1 MKPGQDRAAPS
12 RKQAAPQQEALPPQ
26 HRAPQPAAPLPTVA
40 HPTAGVPLLDINR
53 ATAELR
59 AELLASV
66 ARVIDSG
73 KFLHGPEVAQL
84 EQSIAKVCGVEHA
97 VGCASGSDAL
107 LLALLALD
115 IGDGDEVIV
124 PSFTFFATAS
134 AVWRLGARPV
144 FVDIDPQT
152 MNLDP
157 NGIEDAI
164 TPLTRAIIPVHLFGQ
179 CADMEA
185 IGVIAQQRGLHL
197 IEDAAQAI
205 GAYFKSSP
213 AGSMSA
219 IGCLSFYPTKNLGAF
234 GDAGMLTTHDAA
246 LAERLRLFAA
256 HGMSPRYHH
265 QVVGINSR
273 LDTLQAAVLNVKL
286 TRLADWT
293 AKRAANA
300 RRYEL
305 LLKKA
310 GLESRV
316 ALPYSDSRC
325 HHVWNQFTIRI
336 PGGQREAVK
345 AQLAAAG
352 IGSEV
357 YYPVPLHLQK
367 CFQSLGYGQGSL
379 PHTEKAAREVLS
391 LPIFPELTASEQET
405 VVARL
410 SEALRLPIQRAA

>member
-1 MKPGQDRAAPS
+1 MTHGKDRTTAS
-12 RKQAAPQQEALPPQ
+12 
-26 HRAPQPAAPLPTVA
+26 PQPAADQA
-40 HPTAGVPLLDINR
+40 AASVPLLDVNR

-66 ARVIDSG
+66 TRVIDSG
-73 KFLHGPEVAQL
+73 KFLHGPDVAQL
-84 EQSIAKVCGVEHA
+84 EQSIAKLCGVEHA
-97 VGCASGSDAL
+97 VACASGSDAL
-107 LLALLALD
+107 LLALMALD

-144 FVDIDPQT
+144 FVDIDPNT

-157 NGIEDAI
+157 NCIEDAI
-164 TPLTRAIIPVHLFGQ
+164 SPLTRAIIPVHLFGQ

-185 IGVIAQQRGLHL
+185 IGVIAQERGLHI

-205 GAYFKSSP
+205 GARFKSWP

-219 IGCLSFYPTKNLGAF
+219 VGCLSFYPTKNLGAF

-265 QVVGINSR
+265 HVVGINSR

-286 TRLADWT
+286 TRLAEWT
-293 AKRAANA
+293 AKRKGNAN
-300 RRYEL
+300 RYESL
-305 LLKKA
+305 LQKA
-310 GLESRV
+310 GLEAQV
-316 ALPYSDSRC
+316 ALPYSDPRC
-325 HHVWNQFTIRI
+325 HHVWNQFTVRI
-336 PGGQREAVK
+336 PGGRRDAVK

-367 CFQSLGYGQGSL
+367 CFQSLGYGSGSL

-391 LPIFPELTASEQET
+391 LPIFPELTAIEQET

-410 SEALRLPIQRAA
+410 AETLRSPISKAA

>member
-1 MKPGQDRAAPS
+1 MRTFAAAIRNLPLQGCRIAMSHGPDRAAP
-12 RKQAAPQQEALPPQ
+12 RGGLAASKLSAK
-26 HRAPQPAAPLPTVA
+26 
-40 HPTAGVPLLDINR
+40 VPLLDVNR
-53 ATAELR
+53 GNAALR
-59 AELLASV
+59 EEIAAAV

-73 KFLHGPEVAQL
+73 RFLFGPDVAEL
-84 EQSIAKVCGVEHA
+84 EGSIARLCGVEHA
-97 VGCASGSDAL
+97 IACASGSDAL
-107 LLALLALD
+107 LLALMALD

-152 MNLDP
+152 FNLDP
-157 NGIEDAI
+157 QRIEDAI

-179 CADMEA
+179 CADMDA
-185 IGVIAQQRGLHL
+185 IGLIAQQHGLHI

-205 GAYFKSSP
+205 GARFRSWP

-219 IGCLSFYPTKNLGAF
+219 VGCLSFYPTKNLGAF
-234 GDAGMLTTHDAA
+234 GDGGMLTTHDAA

-256 HGMSPRYHH
+256 HGMNPRYYH

-273 LDTLQAAVLNVKL
+273 LDSLQAAVLNVKL
-286 TRLADWT
+286 TRLAEGTERRTD
-293 AKRAANA
+293 NA
-300 RRYEL
+300 RRYDAL
-305 LLKKA
+305 LRSA
-310 GLESRV
+310 GLESQIV
-316 ALPYSDSRC
+316 LPGVDERC
-325 HHVWNQFTIRI
+325 HAVWNQYTIRI
-336 PGGQREAVK
+336 GHGRRDAAK

-367 CFQSLGYGQGSL
+367 CFQSLGDGPGSL
-379 PHTEKAAREVLS
+379 PETERAAREVLS
-391 LPIFPELTASEQET
+391 LPIFPELTEIEQQT

-410 SEALRLPIQRAA
+410 VEALGTAQRKAA